1 MDHETTL
8 ANAKSAKTSQT
19 FDNTGS
25 SATALFNN
33 SLASNTDDNAP
44 TTVSWHLH

>member
-1 MDHETTL
+1 MDHEATL
-8 ANAKSAKTSQT
+8 ANAGSSKTSQT

-33 SLASNTDDNAP
+33 SLAEQM
-44 TTVSWHLH
+44 TTHQLMASWHLH